1 MTILGLAWA
10 YLKRAALTT
19 TLNVALLAL
28 GTGTIVVLILAG
40 TQVQDRLARDAA
52 GVDLVV
58 GAKGSPLQL
67 ILSAL
72 YQIDIP
78 TGNIPLSQAQA
89 LASDPL
95 VAQAVPLALGDS
107 FRGYRI
113 VGTDPA
119 FVALRHAQVATGR
132 LWQAPMEATVGA
144 QVAQA
149 AGLKVGDQFNS
160 NHGLSA
166 GGAVHEGMPYT
177 VVGILAPTG
186 GVVDRLVLTPIDSV
200 WAVHDAHHHHH
211 DGDADEH
218 EHGAGG
224 AQGGAQPAQQPPE
237 REVTSVLLR
246 YRSPIAA
253 ALLPRRINTGS
264 VLQAASPAAEM
275 TRLLSLVG
283 IGTDTVRGF
292 GLLLVA
298 SSALSI
304 FVALYNA
311 TQARRYDLAVMRA
324 LGATRMRISCLL
336 LTEALAMGAAGTALG
351 LALGHGAVE
360 LAGRL
365 VPQAR
370 DMGITGLQ
378 FPATEPYLLVLAAGL
393 SVLAALVPAVQ
404 AYRTDVSA
412 VLSRG

>member
-1 MTILGLAWA
+1 MNTLGLAWA
-10 YLKRAALTT
+10 YLKRSALTT
-19 TLNVALLAL
+19 ALNVALLAL
-28 GTGTIVVLILAG
+28 GTGTIVVLILVG
-40 TQVQDRLARDAA
+40 TQVQDRLAKDAA

-89 LASDPL
+89 LAADPL

-113 VGTDPA
+113 VGTEPA

-144 QVAQA
+144 QVARA
-149 AGLKVGDQFNS
+149 AGLKVGAQFNG

-166 GGAVHEGMPYT
+166 GGAAHEGMPYT

-200 WAVHDAHHHHH
+200 WAVHDAHHHHPDDAHEAH
-211 DGDADEH
+211 DHLAE
-218 EHGAGG
+218 
-224 AQGGAQPAQQPPE
+224 GAQPARQAPE

-283 IGTDTVRGF
+283 VGTDTVRGF

-324 LGATRMRISCLL
+324 LGATRARISCLL
-336 LTEALAMGAAGTALG
+336 LTEALAMGAAGTMLG

-378 FPATEPYLLVLAAGL
+378 FPATEPYLLLLAAGL
-393 SVLAALVPAVQ
+393 SVLAALVPAIQ

>member
-10 YLKRAALTT
+10 YLKRSALTT
-19 TLNVALLAL
+19 CLNVALLAL
-28 GTGTIVVLILAG
+28 GTGTIVVLILVG
-40 TQVQDRLARDAA
+40 TQLQDRLARDAA

-72 YQIDIP
+72 YQVDIP
-78 TGNIPLSQAQA
+78 TGNIPLSQAHA
-89 LASDPL
+89 LAADPL

-119 FVALRHAQVATGR
+119 FVALRHAQLAEGR
-132 LWQAPMEATVGA
+132 LWQAPMEATVGD
-144 QVAQA
+144 QVARA
-149 AGLKVGDQFNS
+149 AHLKVGDQFNG

-177 VVGILAPTG
+177 VVGILASTG

-211 DGDADEH
+211 HDGDADEH
-218 EHGAGG
+218 EA
-224 AQGGAQPAQQPPE
+224 GGAQPAQQPPE

-264 VLQAASPAAEM
+264 AMQAASPAAEM

-393 SVLAALVPAVQ
+393 SVLAALVPAIQ

>member
-1 MTILGLAWA
+1 MNTLGLAWA
-10 YLKRAALTT
+10 YLRRSALTT
-19 TLNVALLAL
+19 CLNVALLAL
-28 GTGTIVVLILAG
+28 GTGTIVVLILVG
-40 TQVQDRLARDAA
+40 TQVQDRLAKDAA

-78 TGNIPLSQAQA
+78 TGNIPLAQAQA
-89 LASDPL
+89 LAADPL
-95 VAQAVPLALGDS
+95 VAQAIPVAMGDS
-107 FRGYRI
+107 FRGFRI

-119 FVALRHAQVATGR
+119 FVALRQGRVAEGR

-144 QVAQA
+144 QVAA
-149 AGLKVGDQFNS
+149 RAHLKVGDRFNG

-166 GGAVHEGMPYT
+166 GGAEHEGMPYS

-186 GVVDRLVLTPIDSV
+186 GVIDRLVLTPIDSV
-200 WAVHDAHHHHH
+200 WAVHEAHHHHH
-211 DGDADEH
+211 DGDDHDGDDHDGHAH
-218 EHGAGG
+218 ETEAT
-224 AQGGAQPAQQPPE
+224 QPPD

-253 ALLPRRINTGS
+253 ARLPRRINAESGM
-264 VLQAASPAAEM
+264 QAAAPAVEM

-283 IGTDTVRGF
+283 VGTDTVRAF

-324 LGATRMRISCLL
+324 LGATRSRIASLL
-336 LTEALAMGAAGTALG
+336 LAEALAMGAAGTALG

-360 LAGRL
+360 AAGRL

-378 FPATEPYLLVLAAGL
+378 FPATEPYLLILAAGL
-393 SVLAALVPAVQ
+393 SVLAALVPAIH
-404 AYRTDVSA
+404 AYRADVSA

>member
-1 MTILGLAWA
+1 MNTLGLAWA
-10 YLKRAALTT
+10 YLKRSALTT
-19 TLNVALLAL
+19 CLNVALLAL
-28 GTGTIVVLILAG
+28 GVGTIVVLILVG
-40 TQVQDRLARDAA
+40 TQLQDRLAKDAA

-89 LASDPL
+89 LAADPL

-119 FVALRHAQVATGR
+119 FVALRHAQVAEGR

-144 QVAQA
+144 QVARA
-149 AGLKVGDQFNS
+149 AGLKVGDQFNG

-211 DGDADEH
+211 DGDDHDDH
-218 EHGAGG
+218 EHQAEG
-224 AQGGAQPAQQPPE
+224 AQQAQQPPE

-264 VLQAASPAAEM
+264 TMQAASPAAEM

-324 LGATRMRISCLL
+324 LGATRARISGLL
-336 LTEALAMGAAGTALG
+336 LAEALAMGGAGTALG
-351 LALGHGAVE
+351 LVLGHGAVE

-378 FPATEPYLLVLAAGL
+378 FPATEPYLLILAAGL
-393 SVLAALVPAVQ
+393 SVVAALVPAIQ

>member
-1 MTILGLAWA
+1 MNILGLAWA
-10 YLKRAALTT
+10 YLKRSALTT
-19 TLNVALLAL
+19 CLNVALLAL
-28 GTGTIVVLILAG
+28 GTGTIVVLILVG
-40 TQVQDRLARDAA
+40 TQLQDRLAKDAA

-89 LASDPL
+89 LAADPM
-95 VAQAVPLALGDS
+95 VAQAVPVSMGDS

-113 VGTDPA
+113 VGTDPS
-119 FVALRHAQVATGR
+119 FVALRQARVAEGR
-132 LWQAPMEATVGA
+132 LWQAPMEATLGT
-144 QVAQA
+144 QVARA
-149 AGLKVGDQFNS
+149 SGLKVGDQFNGT
-160 NHGLSA
+160 HGLSA
-166 GGAVHEGMPYT
+166 GGAEHEGTPYT

-186 GVVDRLVLTPIDSV
+186 GIVDRLVLTPLDSV
-200 WAVHDAHHHHH
+200 WAVHEAHHHHEE
-211 DGDADEH
+211 GMAMPE
-218 EHGAGG
+218 GQA
-224 AQGGAQPAQQPPE
+224 PE
-237 REVTSVLLR
+237 REVTAVLVR

-253 ALLPRRINTGS
+253 ARLPRKLNAEPG
-264 VLQAASPAAEM
+264 LQTASPAAEM
-275 TRLLSLVG
+275 LRLLSLVG
-283 IGTDTVRGF
+283 VGTDTVRGF

-324 LGATRMRISCLL
+324 LGATRTRVASLL
-336 LTEALAMGAAGTALG
+336 LAEALAIGTAGTALG
-351 LALGHGAVE
+351 LVLGHGAVE

-370 DMGITGLQ
+370 DMGVTGLL

-393 SVLAALVPAVQ
+393 SILAALVPAIQ

>member
-1 MTILGLAWA
+1 MNTLGLAWA
-10 YLKRAALTT
+10 YLKRSALTT
-19 TLNVALLAL
+19 ALNVALLAL
-28 GTGTIVVLILAG
+28 GTGTIVVLILVG
-40 TQVQDRLARDAA
+40 TQVQDRLAKDAA
-52 GVDLVV
+52 GIDLVV

-95 VAQAVPLALGDS
+95 VARAVPLALGDS

-119 FVALRHAQVATGR
+119 FVALRHAQVAMGR

-144 QVAQA
+144 QVARA
-149 AGLKVGDQFNS
+149 AGLKVGDQFNG

-166 GGAVHEGMPYT
+166 GGAVHEGTPYT

-200 WAVHDAHHHHH
+200 WAVHDAHHHHPDDAHEAH
-211 DGDADEH
+211 DHLAE
-218 EHGAGG
+218 
-224 AQGGAQPAQQPPE
+224 GAQPAQQAPE

-264 VLQAASPAAEM
+264 AMQAASPAAEM

-324 LGATRMRISCLL
+324 LGATRTRISCLL

>member
-1 MTILGLAWA
+1 MTTLGLAWA
-10 YLKRAALTT
+10 YLKRTALTT
-19 TLNVALLAL
+19 CLNVALLAL
-28 GTGTIVVLILAG
+28 GTGTIVVLILVG
-40 TQVQDRLARDAA
+40 TQVQDRLAKDAA

-144 QVAQA
+144 QVARA
-149 AGLKVGDQFNS
+149 AGLKVGDQFNG

-211 DGDADEH
+211 DGDAEEH
-218 EHGAGG
+218 E
-224 AQGGAQPAQQPPE
+224 QVTQPPPE

-264 VLQAASPAAEM
+264 AMQAASPAAEM

-324 LGATRMRISCLL
+324 LGATRMRVSCLL
-336 LTEALAMGAAGTALG
+336 LTEALAMGAAGTVLG

>member
-1 MTILGLAWA
+1 MNIPSLAWA
-10 YLKRAALTT
+10 YLRRSALTT
-19 TLNVALLAL
+19 CLNVALLAL
-28 GTGTIVVLILAG
+28 GTGTIVVLILVG
-40 TQVQDRLARDAA
+40 TQLQDRLAKDAA

-78 TGNIPLSQAQA
+78 TGNIPLAQAQA
-89 LASDPL
+89 LAADPL
-95 VAQAVPLALGDS
+95 VAQAIPLALGDS
-107 FRGYRI
+107 FRGFRI

-119 FVALRHAQVATGR
+119 FVALRQASVAAGR
-132 LWQAPMEATVGA
+132 LWQAPMEATVGW
-144 QVAQA
+144 QVAQR
-149 AGLKVGDQFNS
+149 AGLKVGDRFNG

-166 GGAVHEGMPYT
+166 GGAEHEGMPYT

-186 GVVDRLVLTPIDSV
+186 GVIDRLVLTPIDSV

-211 DGDADEH
+211 DGDDHDEH
-218 EHGAGG
+218 AHETEA
-224 AQGGAQPAQQPPE
+224 AQPPD

-253 ALLPRRINTGS
+253 ARLPRRINAESGM
-264 VLQAASPAAEM
+264 QAAAPAVEM

-283 IGTDTVRGF
+283 VGTDTVRGF

-324 LGATRMRISCLL
+324 LGATRTRIACLL
-336 LTEALAMGAAGTALG
+336 LTEALAMGATGTALG

-360 LAGRL
+360 MAGRL

-378 FPATEPYLLVLAAGL
+378 FPATEPYLLILAAAL
-393 SVLAALVPAVQ
+393 SVLAALVPAIH
-404 AYRTDVSA
+404 AYRADVSA

>member
-1 MTILGLAWA
+1 MTTLGLAWA

-19 TLNVALLAL
+19 CLNVALLAL
-28 GTGTIVVLILAG
+28 GTGTIVVLILVG
-40 TQVQDRLARDAA
+40 TQVQDRLAKDAA

-144 QVAQA
+144 QVARA
-149 AGLKVGDQFNS
+149 AGLKVGDQFNG

-211 DGDADEH
+211 DGDAEEH
-218 EHGAGG
+218 E
-224 AQGGAQPAQQPPE
+224 QGTQPPPE

-264 VLQAASPAAEM
+264 AMQAASPAAEM

-324 LGATRMRISCLL
+324 LGATRMRVSCLL
-336 LTEALAMGAAGTALG
+336 LTEALAMGAAGTVLG

>member
-1 MTILGLAWA
+1 MNTLGLAWA
-10 YLKRAALTT
+10 YLKRSALTT
-19 TLNVALLAL
+19 CLNVALLAL
-28 GTGTIVVLILAG
+28 GVGTIVVLILVG
-40 TQVQDRLARDAA
+40 TQLQDRLAKDAA

-89 LASDPL
+89 LAADPL

-113 VGTDPA
+113 VGTDPS
-119 FVALRHAQVATGR
+119 FVALRHAQVAEGR
-132 LWQAPMEATVGA
+132 LWQAPMEVTVGA
-144 QVAQA
+144 QVARA
-149 AGLKVGDQFNS
+149 AGLKVGDQFNG

-211 DGDADEH
+211 DGDDHDAH
-218 EHGAGG
+218 EHQADGAE
-224 AQGGAQPAQQPPE
+224 PAQQAPE

-324 LGATRMRISCLL
+324 LGATRTRISGLL
-336 LTEALAMGAAGTALG
+336 LAEALAMGTAGTALG
-351 LALGHGAVE
+351 LVLGHSAVE

-378 FPATEPYLLVLAAGL
+378 FPATEPYLLILAAGL
-393 SVLAALVPAVQ
+393 SVLAALVPAIQ

>member
-1 MTILGLAWA
+1 MNTLGLAWA
-10 YLKRAALTT
+10 YLKRSALTT
-19 TLNVALLAL
+19 CLNVALLAL
-28 GTGTIVVLILAG
+28 GVGTIVVLILVG
-40 TQVQDRLARDAA
+40 TQLQDRLAKDAA

-89 LASDPL
+89 LAADPL

-119 FVALRHAQVATGR
+119 FVALRHAQVAEGR

-144 QVAQA
+144 QVARA
-149 AGLKVGDQFNS
+149 AGLKVGDQFNG

-211 DGDADEH
+211 DGDEHDAH
-218 EHGAGG
+218 EHQAE
-224 AQGGAQPAQQPPE
+224 GAQPAPE

-324 LGATRMRISCLL
+324 LGATRTRISGLL
-336 LTEALAMGAAGTALG
+336 LAEALAMGAAGTALG
-351 LALGHGAVE
+351 LVLGHGAVE
-360 LAGRL
+360 LAGRF

-378 FPATEPYLLVLAAGL
+378 FPPTEPYLLILAAGL
-393 SVLAALVPAVQ
+393 SVLAALVPAIQ